1 MSKLNKIDIEN
12 TIISIIKIHKEDYIC
27 LTDMAK
33 AKQGDNRAADVIKNW
48 IRTRTTIEFLG
59 TWETMYNPNF
69 IVEEFDHFKGE
80 AGLLANRCCSKAYF
94 T

>member
-1 MSKLNKIDIEN
+1 MIMSKISMIEIKDA
-12 TIISIIKIHKEDYIC
+12 IISITKIEEEDYIC

-33 AKQGDNRAADVIKNW
+33 AKEGDNRAADVIKNW

-69 IVEEFDHFKGE
+69 KVADLTSLKWKQVYQ
-80 AGLLANRCCSKAYF
+80 LLC
-94 T
+94 

>member
-1 MSKLNKIDIEN
+1 MSKMKAIDIKN
-12 TIISIIKIHKEDYIC
+12 AIISITKIEEEDYIC

-33 AKQGDNRAADVIKNW
+33 AKEGDSRAADVIKNW

-69 IVEEFDHFKGE
+69 KVAEFDHF
-80 AGLLANRCCSKAYF
+80 
-94 T
+94 